1 MELMMM
7 AFCTFEMRANSPLI
21 VAFMALNLVI
31 MVKSYVVPLLLPT
44 STKLKLQ
51 IKSKTSDPCEEEEN
65 LGRRHFINAIGL
77 GLSAEL
83 AIDLGHRFPNSSVDA
98 FVQAKSDIKGK
109 FKSHMVTATCHSHPR
124 APSRFGNVRPK
135 LCVSS
140 NQACLAFVRH
150 VQ

>member
-7 AFCTFEMRANSPLI
+7 AFCTFEMRATSPLI

-83 AIDLGHRFPNSSVDA
+83 AIDLGHRLPNSSVDA

-109 FKSHMVTATCHSHPR
+109 FKSHAAYCNMSFSPLRT
-124 APSRFGNVRPK
+124 
-135 LCVSS
+135 L
-140 NQACLAFVRH
+140 QIW
-150 VQ
+150 